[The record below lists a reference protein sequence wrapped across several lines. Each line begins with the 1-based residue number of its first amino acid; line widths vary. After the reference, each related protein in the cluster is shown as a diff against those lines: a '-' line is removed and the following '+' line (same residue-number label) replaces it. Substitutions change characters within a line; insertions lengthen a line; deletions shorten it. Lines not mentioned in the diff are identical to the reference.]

1 MPQLKQNLL
10 AKWRSV
16 PYTFSLVFWLAGLLL
31 IGERIGAPYY
41 QSYIL
46 LRLTIMCII
55 YLAVSFMHEL
65 IYKRKSLGD
74 ALGTLAISIP
84 ILALGVLLSFALLNA
99 ASPLNALPIIVAAFV
114 AWGVDVLVRKKPR
127 TA

>member
-1 MPQLKQNLL
+1 MMQNLL

-31 IGERIGAPYY
+31 IGERIAAPYFP
-41 QSYIL
+41 SYIL

-65 IYKRKSLGD
+65 IYKRKSLGGS
-74 ALGTLAISIP
+74 LGTLGISIP
-84 ILALGVLLSFALLNA
+84 ILALGVFLSFALLNA

-127 TA
+127 TQ

>member
-1 MPQLKQNLL
+1 MMQNLL

-74 ALGTLAISIP
+74 ALGMLGISIP
-84 ILALGVLLSFALLNA
+84 ILALGVFLSFALLNA

>member
-1 MPQLKQNLL
+1 MMQNLL

-41 QSYIL
+41 QSYNL

-65 IYKRKSLGD
+65 IYKRKSLAD

-114 AWGVDVLVRKKPR
+114 AWGVDVMVRKRPR

>member
-1 MPQLKQNLL
+1 MMQNLL

-114 AWGVDVLVRKKPR
+114 AWGVDVLVRKKLR

>member
-1 MPQLKQNLL
+1 MMQNLL

-74 ALGTLAISIP
+74 SLGTLGISIP

-99 ASPLNALPIIVAAFV
+99 ASPLNALAIIVAAFV
-114 AWGVDVLVRKKPR
+114 AWGVDVLVGKKPR
-127 TA
+127 TQ

>member
-1 MPQLKQNLL
+1 MMQNLL

-74 ALGTLAISIP
+74 SLGTLGISIP

-127 TA
+127 SA

>member
-1 MPQLKQNLL
+1 MMQNLL

-74 ALGTLAISIP
+74 SLGTLGISIP

-114 AWGVDVLVRKKPR
+114 AWGVDVLVGKKPR
-127 TA
+127 TQ